1 MNTFPFPAEP
11 SEKQN
16 AIEGAIGRWL
26 LVGIHVIL
34 IGHLLGGLA
43 LVAALM
49 SANFNI
55 FGWIE

>member
-16 AIEGAIGRWL
+16 AIEGALGRWL
-26 LVGIHVIL
+26 LVGIPVIL

-43 LVAALM
+43 LAAALI

-55 FGWIE
+55 LGWLE

>member
-11 SEKQN
+11 TEKQN

-26 LVGIHVIL
+26 LVGIPVIL
-34 IGHLLGGLA
+34 IGHLLGALA

-55 FGWIE
+55 LSWVE

>member
-1 MNTFPFPAEP
+1 MNQFPFPAEP
-11 SEKQN
+11 TEKQN

-26 LVGIHVIL
+26 LVGLPIIL
-34 IGHLLGGLA
+34 IGHLLGALA

-55 FGWIE
+55 LSWVE

>member
-1 MNTFPFPAEP
+1 MNQYPFPAEP

-26 LVGIHVIL
+26 LVGIPVIL
-34 IGHLLGGLA
+34 IGHLLGALA
-43 LVAALM
+43 LIAALM

-55 FGWIE
+55 LSWVE

>member
-1 MNTFPFPAEP
+1 MKQFPFPAEP

-26 LVGIHVIL
+26 LVGLPIIL
-34 IGHLLGGLA
+34 IGHLLGALA

-55 FGWIE
+55 LSWVE

>member
-1 MNTFPFPAEP
+1 MNQFPFPAEP

-26 LVGIHVIL
+26 LVGLPIIL
-34 IGHLLGGLA
+34 IGHLLGALA

-55 FGWIE
+55 LNWVE